1 MRRIIEEEL
10 KDGSIQY
17 RVESNRMFF
26 GLIPCKWYT
35 CTVTIP
41 YGYAE
46 VSCDAVFNTLEE
58 AQIFVGINPN
68 PVIKRTILEYN
79 TDTSAGHPVKDDDIV
94 RYSFEKRRVKD
105 KEP

>member
-1 MRRIIEEEL
+1 MKRIIEEEL
-10 KDGSIQY
+10 KDGTIQY

-26 GLIPCKWYT
+26 GLILCKWHT

-46 VSCDAVFNTLEE
+46 IFCYAVFNTLEE
-58 AQIFVGINPN
+58 AQVFAGINPN
-68 PVIKRTILEYN
+68 PVIKRTLLEYN

-94 RYSFEKRRVKD
+94 RYSEETQRVKD